1 MIISRIIEPQTR
13 SAIVISANFQNS
25 QLPNK
30 FSKKAENCS
39 DGSRWTVEQ
48 ANKIFSKSVDYFR
61 KYRAS
66 MSAPNTKIRSRSVT
80 LGGGIILKM
89 IILSAAIWTR
99 FLIFQVK
106 IYISF
111 GKWPK
116 TRNCGSRCSS
126 RGWWGL
132 TFTPTADFGD
142 FVFFPIFI
150 FLKKIE
156 ISFNHTAL
164 ILKLSTVS
172 LVAGWQLIAQFA
184 DGHVA
189 VVSAQRMN
197 EFCFCFV
204 FF

>member
-1 MIISRIIEPQTR
+1 MVLAEQVNKLIKY
-13 SAIVISANFQNS
+13 FQN
-25 QLPNK
+25 QLITFVNI
-30 FSKKAENCS
+30 
-39 DGSRWTVEQ
+39 GLQSRLRIQ
-48 ANKIFSKSVDYFR
+48 KSVQGAPLSEV
-61 KYRAS
+61 AS
-66 MSAPNTKIRSRSVT
+66 FLK
-80 LGGGIILKM
+80 KM

-184 DGHVA
+184 DGHVT

-197 EFCFCFV
+197 EFCFVFCFLRKIKSRKK
-204 FF
+204 